1 MLSEREKRI
10 IEIEGTIAFYEETL
24 EELFYKKGA
33 LDELEEALL
42 RSTIEHLEELKEE
55 LVKLKRGE

>member
-1 MLSEREKRI
+1 MLSGREKRI